1 MRSDEP
7 AEQKSINNLKSMII
21 KSTEVRVAG
30 RTVGLKTFITWNR
43 TNSMWGTW
51 SNLFFFLLFFLFY
64 LSRPSVNGSNLLK
77 QHSCC

>member
-30 RTVGLKTFITWNR
+30 RTETFITWNR

-51 SNLFFFLLFFLFY
+51 SDLFFFSSSFFSPF
-64 LSRPSVNGSNLLK
+64 
-77 QHSCC
+77 

>member
-30 RTVGLKTFITWNR
+30 RTVGPKTFITWNR
-43 TNSMWGTW
+43 TNSMCGTW
-51 SNLFFFLLFFLFY
+51 SDLFFLSFFTF
-64 LSRPSVNGSNLLK
+64 LDHQLMVLIS
-77 QHSCC
+77 